1 MEFLRYV
8 LIVNPAAGK
17 KNPMQTVF
25 PAVRD
30 AFRSKNLDFS
40 CYETKNPGHATE
52 IAAAETG
59 KGDAVRLYGFGGDGT
74 LSEIA
79 AGMIGRKNGELGIFP
94 CGSGNDYIKT
104 FGEEKDFL
112 SPEKQIGAPSRTVDM
127 IHSGGRYAVNLCTV
141 GMDAKIPLEVEKLKR
156 IRFLSGPAAYNLG
169 LVKTLLGR
177 IGSEMTVT
185 IDGEKTYA
193 GCFLMAVAGCGRYYG
208 GGYCGAPEAVPDDGL
223 LDFILIRKPAF
234 YRIPKLVQLYKEGK
248 HLHSKAFDGILTFCR
263 GKKMEIEAAGPTAEN
278 MDGECSVAE
287 RMSFEVVPGA
297 VRFLVP

>member
-1 MEFLRYV
+1 MRYV
-8 LIVNPAAGK
+8 LIVNPAAGR

-30 AFRSKNLDFS
+30 AFLSKNIAVS
-40 CYETKNPGHATE
+40 CYETKYPGHATE
-52 IAAAETG
+52 IAAEETG

-104 FGEEKDFL
+104 FGAEIDFL
-112 SPEKQIGAPSRTVDM
+112 SPEKQIGALSRTVDM
-127 IHSGGRYAVNLCTV
+127 IRSGDRYAVNICTV

-177 IGSEMTVT
+177 IGSGMTVT

-234 YRIPKLVQLYKEGK
+234 YRIPKLVRLYKAGK
-248 HLHSKAFDGILTFCR
+248 HLHSKEFDGILTFCR
-263 GKKMEIEAAGPTAEN
+263 GKKMEIESVYPTAEN
-278 MDGECSVAE
+278 LDGECSMAK
-287 RMSFEVVPGA
+287 RTSFEVVPKA